1 MNYITIIALFAVLV
15 VGFIVGYFT
24 AFLLSPKEVGR
35 LNIDRSDDTGDVYMF
50 LEIDRGMQKF
60 IFPGTKISL
69 KVTDQ
74 NYMDKKWKITTQH

>member
-15 VGFIVGYFT
+15 IGFIVGYFT

-60 IFPGTKISL
+60 ISPGTKISL